1 MNGKGGGDGME
12 KMAVG
17 IWAYGRCAER
27 YVSDGYREA
36 LPFEE
41 RLRKAAALDGVC
53 GVELSAPNDINA
65 ETWRDVKALLDKNG
79 LGVASIIAETV
90 CDASWR
96 NGSLS
101 SSDES
106 ARNRAVAGIRATM
119 DIAALSGAGVVN
131 LWLGQDGFDCV
142 FEADYA
148 AAWENLVR
156 GLRECAAYRPDV
168 RLALE
173 YKASEPRMKS
183 YVNNAGTALALC
195 LMTGCEN
202 VGVTLDIGHSF
213 NAGEN
218 PAASVAL
225 LAAQRRLFHVHI
237 NDNYGVADDDM
248 PAGSVHWPQWFE
260 FVHWLRKMKYDG
272 WVSVDIYPYRDDPQ
286 EACRAS
292 VEFFELAG
300 RVADRMTVGDAP
312 SKSATLRRLF
322 DILK

>member
-1 MNGKGGGDGME
+1 ME

-17 IWAYGRCAER
+17 IWAYGKCAER
-27 YVSDGYREA
+27 YVSDGYREP
-36 LPFEE
+36 LPFNE
-41 RLRKAAALDGVC
+41 RIARAAAIGGVS
-53 GVELSAPNDINA
+53 GVELSHPHDVSA
-65 ETWRDVKALLDKNG
+65 ETWGAVKALLGKNG
-79 LGVASIIAETV
+79 LRIASVIAETV

-96 NGSLS
+96 NGSLGS
-101 SSDES
+101 PDGA
-106 ARNRAVAGIRATM
+106 ARERAVAEIRGAM
-119 DIAALSGAGVVN
+119 DVAALSGAGLVN
-131 LWLGQDGFDCV
+131 LWLGQDGFDYV

-173 YKASEPRMKS
+173 YKMSEPRMKS

-195 LMTGCEN
+195 LMTERPN

-225 LAAQRRLFHVHI
+225 LASQRRLFHVHI

-260 FVHWLRKMKYDG
+260 FVHWLRKVGYDG